1 MSKLFNL
8 FHVFNRLKINLEIK
22 NIYLPPPNKLLE
34 YSVDRRCQEL
44 VRGHIP
50 IRLYW
55 KRVIAQYRGLTV
67 VFQICTMYTAFLD
80 KEIFHQ
86 SPGRR
91 SR

>member
-34 YSVDRRCQEL
+34 YSVDRKCQEL

-50 IRLYW
+50 ISIFYYFIL
-55 KRVIAQYRGLTV
+55 G
-67 VFQICTMYTAFLD
+67 AF
-80 KEIFHQ
+80 
-86 SPGRR
+86 
-91 SR
+91 